1 MLESGNE
8 VVFNLDATAGRR
20 AGYHMLNRYGNIF
33 LENRY
38 TDWGNY
44 YPYHTLRN
52 LWMLSKYV
60 PAEILQI
67 EFLNKWRNPDK
78 YPTGDPFAPVNYLF
92 DYLLPLQWPGSRWH
106 GWRLRIFPRRPSLLA
121 V

>member
-1 MLESGNE
+1 MRL
-8 VVFNLDATAGRR
+8 VFNLDATAGRR

-60 PAEILQI
+60 PAEILPDRVPEQVAKPRQI
-67 EFLNKWRNPDK
+67 SDR
-78 YPTGDPFAPVNYLF
+78 
-92 DYLLPLQWPGSRWH
+92 
-106 GWRLRIFPRRPSLLA
+106 
-121 V
+121 